1 MKTYIFP
8 LNYDYSPKLFGIFEY
23 KTLIP
28 ISIFGFIFF
37 QILSLFQIT
46 LTTRLTIF
54 ITVFIPIFLLF
65 NTKIHKEPLFHF
77 ILCIIKHYLFSGTYQ
92 K

>member
-23 KTLIP
+23 KTLVPLAIL
-28 ISIFGFIFF
+28 GFIFF
-37 QILSLFQIT
+37 KVLELFQLT
-46 LTTRLTIF
+46 LVTRLTIF
-54 ITVFIPIFLLF
+54 TTIFIPTFLLF

-77 ILCIIKHYLFSGTYQ
+77 ILCIIKHFLFSGTY
-92 K
+92 KK